1 MRLHI
6 APAAAERLADHDAQR
21 SPLLKLVYDSEGCGC
36 AVSGVPQLWRV
47 NNTEADDIT
56 ISEGAVTVLAEKRH
70 AVFFEDDLRL
80 EYEPSR
86 SCFVLKSD
94 GQIYNSRL
102 RVIDKTTSGRE

>member
-6 APAAAERLADHDAQR
+6 AQTAVEQLVEPEAERRQ
-21 SPLLKLVYDSEGCGC
+21 LLKLVYDSEGCGC

-47 NNTEADDIT
+47 DKAEADDMT

-70 AVFFEDDLRL
+70 AVFFEDVIRL

-86 SCFVLKSD
+86 NCFVLKSD

-102 RVIDKTTSGRE
+102 HVIDKTTSGRE